1 MSQPFTLEEIIQ
13 EASSGQKYRSLMPAF
28 VRRVCE
34 QETAKGRS
42 RKDTLKSVRG
52 KLHQAGAAYQERSIP
67 YDRLKQELDELGP
80 GSTTEAW
87 KAFSR
92 EAMAHHA
99 STAERLP
106 VVEDFFHTTLQRIAP
121 IHSVLDLACGLNP
134 LAFPFMPLM
143 EGAAYLCGDI
153 YLDMV
158 DFLNNMFTIAPL
170 RGEAIPLDLATG
182 TPQGEA
188 QVAFLLKT
196 LPCMEQQVKDSGR
209 RLLLEIQAEH
219 LLVSFPVHS
228 LGGRSK
234 GMAAHY
240 DAYLQELV
248 ADRNWQVKRFD
259 FFCELA
265 YLISK

>member
-1 MSQPFTLEEIIQ
+1 MSQSFTPEEIIQ
-13 EASSGQKYRSLMPAF
+13 ETSSGLKYRSLMPAF

-42 RKDTLKSVRG
+42 RKDTLKAVRG
-52 KLHQAGAAYQERSIP
+52 KLHQAGAAYQERGIP
-67 YDRLKQELDELGP
+67 YDCLKQELDPLGP
-80 GSTTEAW
+80 GSTSETW

-106 VVEDFFHTTLQRIAP
+106 VVEDFFHKTLHSIAP
-121 IHSVLDLACGLNP
+121 IHSILDLACGLNP
-134 LAFPFMPLM
+134 LAFPFMPLT
-143 EGAAYLCGDI
+143 EGAVYLCGDI

-158 DFLNNMFTIAPL
+158 DFLNNLFAKAPL
-170 RGEAIPLDLATG
+170 RGEAIPLDLAAG
-182 TPQGEA
+182 SPQEEA
-188 QVAFLLKT
+188 QVAFLLKA
-196 LPCMEQQVKDSGR
+196 LPCMEQQVKGSGR
-209 RLLLEIQAEH
+209 RLLHEIQAEH
-219 LLVSFPVHS
+219 LLVSFPIHS

-240 DAYLQELV
+240 DAYLQDLV
-248 ADRNWQVKRFD
+248 AGRKWQVEQFE
-259 FFCELA
+259 FSCELA